1 MERLYAVP
9 SEQLRVWLVWLSK
22 VGDMADEW
30 HKWLRSHIDFVLR
43 LSIELRAAEEILRL
57 EVRSRPESWIFFTD
71 ILNEF
76 SILTGRKIDRT
87 RNSRITGDFF
97 VSTIN

>member
-43 LSIELRAAEEILRL
+43 LSIELRAAEEVLTL
-57 EVRSRPESWIFFTD
+57 EVRFRPSATD
-71 ILNEF
+71 IFQLPIF
-76 SILTGRKIDRT
+76 IVDIT
-87 RNSRITGDFF
+87 RNDGYAKKMEFTFAS
-97 VSTIN
+97 VIN

>member
-43 LSIELRAAEEILRL
+43 LSLELRAAEEVLIL
-57 EVRSRPESWIFFTD
+57 EVRFSPFVRPIAIFLIANFHFED
-71 ILNEF
+71 NE
-76 SILTGRKIDRT
+76 K
-87 RNSRITGDFF
+87 
-97 VSTIN
+97 

>member
-30 HKWLRSHIDFVLR
+30 YKWLRSHIDFVLR

-57 EVRSRPESWIFFTD
+57 EVRSKAQNRGYFLPNFQF
-71 ILNEF
+71 
-76 SILTGRKIDRT
+76 
-87 RNSRITGDFF
+87 
-97 VSTIN
+97 

>member
-9 SEQLRVWLVWLSK
+9 SEQLRVWLIWLSK

-43 LSIELRAAEEILRL
+43 LSIELRAAEEVLTL
-57 EVRSRPESWIFFTD
+57 EVSFNIGCCD
-71 ILNEF
+71 VF
-76 SILTGRKIDRT
+76 SIFIKEI
-87 RNSRITGDFF
+87 
-97 VSTIN
+97 

>member
-43 LSIELRAAEEILRL
+43 LSIELRAAEEVLTL
-57 EVRSRPESWIFFTD
+57 EVRFRPSD
-71 ILNEF
+71 QYF
-76 SILTGRKIDRT
+76 SIANFHHGYNEKRWLREEDGIYFCLG
-87 RNSRITGDFF
+87 N
-97 VSTIN
+97 